1 MASFKVT
8 HEQTKIGG
16 TRYTYKVLGASSR
29 EEALAAVQKG
39 VRPPGVT
46 VRLVDED
53 ELDSDTLDTYE
64 VKGIN

>member
-1 MASFKVT
+1 MPSFKVT
-8 HEQTKIGG
+8 HEQTQIGG

-39 VRPPGVT
+39 IRPPGVK

-53 ELDSDTLDTYE
+53 ELDSDTVDNYE
-64 VKGIN
+64 IKGIN